1 MAGYTVRQI
10 GDPVLKQ
17 RAADVTEIDGTLV
30 GMVETM
36 FDTMYGAD
44 GCGLAAPQVGILKR
58 FFTFDLGDEPGVLLN
73 PEIVESSGEVV
84 FDEGCLSIVGLR
96 LEIVRPETVTV
107 RGLDLDGNE
116 QIVEADDFFA
126 RMLQHEIDHL
136 DGVLML
142 DRLDP
147 DARKAALRELRRR
160 DELAAAPVGGGN
172 PFGR

>member
-1 MAGYTVRQI
+1 MAGYAVRQI
-10 GDPVLKQ
+10 GDPVLTQ
-17 RAADVTEIDGTLV
+17 RAADVTAIDGTLV

-58 FFTFDLGDEPGVLLN
+58 FFVFDMGDEPGVLLN
-73 PEIVESSGEVV
+73 PTIVESSGETV
-84 FDEGCLSIVGLR
+84 FSEGCLSIVGVR
-96 LEIVRPETVTV
+96 FDIVRPEIVTV
-107 RGLDLDGNE
+107 AGVDLDGNE
-116 QIVEADDFFA
+116 LVIEADDYFA
-126 RMLQHEIDHL
+126 RMLQHELDHL
-136 DGVLML
+136 DGTLMI

-160 DELAAAPVGGGN
+160 DELAAVPAGGN